1 VGEEGTGEVRS
12 RGWGRLHHVGQ
23 EGRGHGAAPEGAQ
36 SKVVRS
42 LCSCAGSSYQ
52 MFLCEVEEKRKE
64 KTEKR
69 KERKRGKEKEKIN
82 FFSNLKL
89 LGEKNKKQF
98 MDLI

>member
-1 VGEEGTGEVRS
+1 
-12 RGWGRLHHVGQ
+12 
-23 EGRGHGAAPEGAQ
+23 
-36 SKVVRS
+36 
-42 LCSCAGSSYQ
+42 

-69 KERKRGKEKEKIN
+69 KERKRGKEKEKMD